1 MLPAR
6 YTTVND
12 IQNITPASIFTLFKS
27 ASMAAS
33 IDNTAIGNRQRKQKI
48 ALGRAN
54 GGA

>member
-27 ASMAAS
+27 ASMVAS